1 MDDRANRPTV
11 GIFEFANRRLEQSR
25 LGRLSPPAS
34 PWEERP
40 IREELFGVE
49 RLEEH
54 ARSLA
59 AAQAVSS
66 DARHK
71 DELARSLA
79 QNDIALRRA
88 YQDVAAA
95 IEAGAAITPAAE
107 WLIDNFH
114 VVEEQIDDIR
124 LDLPPGYRRQ
134 LPKLASGPFAGYP
147 RVFGLAW
154 AFVAHTDSHFDPQ
167 MLGRFIRAYQ
177 RVQPLTIGELW
188 AVAITLRIVL
198 IENLRRL
205 ADQIMAGREAR
216 ADAGSLA
223 GRLLAP
229 GRAQS
234 ALESDILTRVPG
246 PLSERFAA
254 ELAKRLRD
262 QDPQT
267 MPALDWLEE
276 RLRLQGSSVDDVVQ
290 HTQQRQGAS
299 NVTVRNIITSMR
311 LISDVDWM
319 ELVEN
324 VSLVDE
330 HLRAA
335 RAEALHGGRAI
346 LLRAIRVDGLGAQ
359 PVARELARQPIAANL
374 RVDEDDRRLVRAAQV
389 LREEARLLARGQY
402 MRFVRDGL
410 RRTAA
415 RSDLDED
422 GIRRERVG
430 EPHHLI
436 GHRRREKHRL
446 A

>member
-1 MDDRANRPTV
+1 VRN
-11 GIFEFANRRLEQSR
+11 
-25 LGRLSPPAS
+25 
-34 PWEERP
+34 
-40 IREELFGVE
+40 ELFGVE
-49 RLEEH
+49 RLEQH
-54 ARSLA
+54 AESLA
-59 AAQAVSS
+59 AAQTVTATPPSV
-66 DARHK
+66 
-71 DELARSLA
+71 LSLHVRLKH
-79 QNDIALRRA
+79 N
-88 YQDVAAA
+88 AAA
-95 IEAGAAITPAAE
+95 LLATYRACAGELEKGRTIIHAAE
-107 WLIDNFH
+107 WLLDNYH
-114 VVEEQIDDIR
+114 LVEEQIREIHE
-124 LDLPPGYRRQ
+124 DLPAGYYRQ

-335 RAEALHGGRAI
+335 SNFADMDFPTRNLYRGAI
-346 LLRAIRVDGLGAQ
+346 E
-359 PVARELARQPIAANL
+359 ELARGSKCSELEIAAKAL
-374 RVDEDDRRLVRAAQV
+374 QTARVAASRAVDPIEIERRGDPGYHLIAEGRLAFERAIGFHPAPRLWARRISIRLGIGGYGGGILLVT
-389 LREEARLLARGQY
+389 LMLLAFG
-402 MRFVRDGL
+402 
-410 RRTAA
+410 
-415 RSDLDED
+415 
-422 GIRRERVG
+422 
-430 EPHHLI
+430 
-436 GHRRREKHRL
+436 
-446 A
+446 